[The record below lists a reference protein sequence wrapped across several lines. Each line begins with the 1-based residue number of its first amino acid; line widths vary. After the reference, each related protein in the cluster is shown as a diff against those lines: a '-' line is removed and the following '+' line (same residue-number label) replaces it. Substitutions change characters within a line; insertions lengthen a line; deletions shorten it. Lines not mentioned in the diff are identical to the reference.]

1 MRQTYRLLCL
11 VVVIGALASDVALPP
26 STTPVHAQSDTLP
39 LPVAAFGAR
48 PRLLI
53 TQAYVQQTLQ
63 PRAARNVPPW
73 ASFLAYVQSD
83 APEDNARWS
92 PGTALRALA
101 LAWLVTGQP
110 PYAERAKAVMVEL
123 VNRVEMHPA
132 LQGTGGFD
140 GALFDDV
147 AALALGYDWMHSA
160 LTGED
165 RQALRTTL
173 WRALSRL
180 RDPAADLDGLIWLDG
195 EIMAWGNHTARW
207 LWALTAGGLAL
218 WGEHEGAPGLLAFC
232 RKTFADIILPALD
245 LQTGGAWAEGPVYG
259 FLAGWAF
266 AQTALAWW
274 TAAGEN
280 YFDDTPWWY
289 DRLAYDLFLYHPGIA
304 RTYNADWG
312 DPMHSYPSIIGDAER
327 YHPAAAYGRAQDLL
341 LRTVFAGSEHARWMD
356 WFLRQSPDNSPD
368 WMSAE
373 EFLWRDPDSSGL
385 SPDVNTWFAPYL
397 GHVFMR
403 SAWLNGAGQYD
414 RAATY
419 VSFNAGDRLAY
430 HQFYDQ
436 GNFTLYHN
444 GQELIVRS
452 GVYSGDGTSDHD
464 ANYYARTIAANTVLI
479 CDLAENFDGI
489 RPNAER
495 EVWLNDCGQ
504 RTMSPH
510 PRTAVNLPYL
520 LANWRAY
527 DTGSVI
533 RFAQPDGITY
543 LRADLTG
550 AYNSTFYSTPENRPK
565 VSAVLREFVYWR
577 PATLFVYDRVVTTY
591 PAYTPLTV
599 FHFQSEPQPQGAFF
613 RSQVGESA
621 VYAQNLRPYSQVSV
635 VQGYQVAGQG
645 VDRSWGEPASNDF
658 EREPYGLYRLEIAP
672 GAPNLDHW
680 FLTVFVA
687 QDAADPPPTPGT
699 LVLGEGVRGAA
710 LGTAQVMFDAAP
722 EDGADVRQATFEAV
736 PGVTQVLVTG
746 LVPQAQYTVTGAGT
760 LARTET
766 ADEAGTLVIV
776 GPLPGL
782 VTLRRSGG

>member
-1 MRQTYRLLCL
+1 MFWAVLLSL
-11 VVVIGALASDVALPP
+11 SLAAPAHVVPAHG
-26 STTPVHAQSDTLP
+26 QSADPP
-39 LPVAAFGAR
+39 LPVAAFGVR

-53 TQAYVQQTLQ
+53 TPAYVQETLR
-63 PRAARNVPPW
+63 PRADRQVRLW
-73 ASFLAYVQSD
+73 TDFLAYVSSD
-83 APEDNARWS
+83 APESDAGWS
-92 PGTALRALA
+92 PGTTALRALA
-101 LAWLVTGQP
+101 LAWLITGEEH
-110 PYAERAKAVMVEL
+110 YAERARAVMVEL

-132 LQGTGGFD
+132 LSGTGSLD
-140 GALFDDV
+140 GALLDNV
-147 AALALGYDWMHSA
+147 AALALGYDWLHSA
-160 LTGED
+160 LSSDD
-165 RQALRTTL
+165 RAALRESL

-180 RDPAADLDGLIWLDG
+180 RDPAADQGELIWLDG
-195 EIMAWGNHTARW
+195 QIVAWSHYTARW

-232 RKTFADIILPALD
+232 RKTFTDTILPALN

-266 AQTALAWW
+266 VQTALSWW

-289 DRLAYDLFLYHPGIA
+289 DRLAYDLFLYHPDIA
-304 RTYNADWG
+304 RTHDADWG
-312 DPMHSYPSIIGDAER
+312 DVIHSYPSIIGDSER
-327 YHPAAAYGRAQDLL
+327 YHPAQAYGRAQDLL
-341 LRTVFAGSEHARWMD
+341 LRAVFAGTKHALWMD
-356 WFLRQSPDNSPD
+356 WFLRQPPASSPA
-368 WMSAE
+368 WMSAD
-373 EFLWRDPDSSGL
+373 EFLWRDPAASGL
-385 SPDVNTWFAPYL
+385 PPNAASWFAPYL

-403 SAWLNGAGQYD
+403 SAWLDENGQYD

-436 GNFTLYHN
+436 GNFTLYS
-444 GQELIVRS
+444 GGEELVVRS

-489 RPNAER
+489 RPNSER

-527 DTGSVI
+527 DTGSVT
-533 RFAQPDGITY
+533 RFAEADGIAY

-565 VSAVLREFVYWR
+565 VSAVMREFVYWR
-577 PATLFVYDRVVTTY
+577 PATLFVYDRVLSTY

-599 FHFQSEPQPQGAFF
+599 LHFQTEPQPQGLFF

-621 VYAQNLRPYSQVSV
+621 VYVQNLLPRSQVTV
-635 VQGYQVAGQG
+635 VEGYEVAGQR
-645 VDRSWGEPASNDF
+645 VDRSWGEPVGNDF
-658 EREPYGLYRLEIAP
+658 ESAPYGLYRLEIAP

-680 FLTVFVA
+680 FLTALVA
-687 QDAADPPPTPGT
+687 QDAAAPPPTAGI
-699 LVLGEGVRGAA
+699 LVLGEGMRGVALGAA
-710 LGTAQVMFDAAP
+710 QAMFDTTP
-722 EDGADVRQATFEAV
+722 EDSADVLQTTFEVA
-736 PGVTQVLVTG
+736 PGVTRVLVTG
-746 LVPQAQYTVTGAGT
+746 LRPGAGYTVTGAGT
-760 LARTET
+760 LSRQQT
-766 ADEAGTLVIV
+766 ASQAGTLLIAD
-776 GPLPGL
+776 PLPGL
-782 VTLRRSGG
+782 ITLQISQN

>member
-1 MRQTYRLLCL
+1 M
-11 VVVIGALASDVALPP
+11 LASGVALPA
-26 STTPVHAQSDTLP
+26 STAPAHAQGDTLP
-39 LPVAAFGAR
+39 FPVAAFGAR

-53 TQAYVQQTLQ
+53 TQAYLQETLQ
-63 PRAARNVPPW
+63 PRAAHNAPTW
-73 ASFLAYVQSD
+73 AAFLAYVQSD
-83 APEDNARWS
+83 APEDDAGWS

-101 LAWLVTGQP
+101 LAWLVTGEP
-110 PYAERAKAVMVEL
+110 DYAARARTIMVEL
-123 VNRVEMHPA
+123 VNRVETHTA
-132 LQGTGGFD
+132 LLGTGGID
-140 GALFDDV
+140 GALLDDV
-147 AALALGYDWMHSA
+147 AALALGYDWLHGT

-165 RQALRTTL
+165 RAALRATL

-180 RDPAADLDGLIWLDG
+180 RDPAADLNGLIWLDG
-195 EIMAWGNHTARW
+195 EIMVWSNITARW
-207 LWALTAGGLAL
+207 LWALTAGGLTL

-232 RKTFADIILPALD
+232 RKTFTDAILPALD

-289 DRLAYDLFLYHPGIA
+289 DRLVYDLFLYHPGTA
-304 RTYNADWG
+304 RTFNADWG
-312 DPMHSYPSIIGDAER
+312 DLIHSYPSIIGDSER
-327 YHPAAAYGRAQDLL
+327 YHAAETYGRAQDLL
-341 LRTVFAGSEHARWMD
+341 LRAVFAGSEHARWMD
-356 WFLRQSPDNSPD
+356 WFLRQPPDGSPD

-373 EFLWRDPDSSGL
+373 EFLWRDSDSFGLPPDTT
-385 SPDVNTWFAPYL
+385 TWFAPYL

-403 SAWLNGAGQYD
+403 SAWLGADGQYD

-444 GQELIVRS
+444 GQELVVRS

-464 ANYYARTIAANTVLI
+464 ANYYVRTIAANTVLV

-495 EVWLNDCGQ
+495 DVWLNDCGQ
-504 RTMSPH
+504 RTMHPH

-527 DTGSVI
+527 DTGSII
-533 RFAQPDGITY
+533 RFAQVDGITY

-550 AYNSTFYSTPENRPK
+550 AYNSTFYTTPENRPK
-565 VSAVLREFVYWR
+565 VSAVIREFVYWR
-577 PATLFVYDRVVTTY
+577 PATVFVYDRVVTTY
-591 PAYTPLTV
+591 PAYTPLTL
-599 FHFQSEPQPQGAFF
+599 FHFQSEPQAQGLFF

-621 VYAQNLRPYSQVSV
+621 VYVQNLLPRSQVTV
-635 VQGYQVAGQG
+635 VEGYEVAGQQI
-645 VDRSWGEPASNDF
+645 DRSWGEPVSNNF
-658 EREPYGLYRLEIAP
+658 ERDPYGLYRLEIAP

-680 FLTVFVA
+680 FLTALVA
-687 QDAADPPPTPGT
+687 QDAAALPPVAGT

-710 LGTAQVMFDAAP
+710 LGTAQAMFDATP
-722 EDGADVRQATFEAV
+722 EDGAGVTNATFEV
-736 PGVTQVLVTG
+736 MPGVAQVLVTG
-746 LVPQAQYTVTGAGT
+746 LVPGAAYQITGAGT
-760 LARTET
+760 LAQAKT

-782 VTLRRSGG
+782 VTVRRSGG